1 MDHKEFFKISH
12 PILAAAMNQVSDV
25 KLAVACSKAGILPS
39 LSVYTWAENYN
50 IDYLVLE
57 NVMKDF
63 QDQAGTENILLSAG
77 IGDLLSY
84 DFFNFVQKFNI
95 KQVEILGNDK
105 EYSSVEPEVFPL
117 YKKNNIKVINLT
129 YYSQRFFYSPN
140 IIDES
145 KELNLNYSYD
155 KFERSGKFVDYINNF
170 NIINL
175 NEDENYKFIIE
186 NDFIVLHYRFTM
198 VHHGN
203 KIHNKTTENLFKILN
218 KIREHTNNTIV
229 IFCSKLPD
237 DKVQK
242 DLECKNIVVID
253 NLQYYASF
261 LSNKKCKLLI
271 SEWSGGGQLS
281 QYCFDGGKIL
291 YYFDFYPSND
301 YELKFNDY
309 QKTANLPNNI
319 FCCWDFKSTKTNER
333 EYYKTLDL
341 MISDLSKHFNE

>member
-1 MDHKEFFKISH
+1 MEIFIILSKE
-12 PILAAAMNQVSDV
+12 
-25 KLAVACSKAGILPS
+25 AC
-39 LSVYTWAENYN
+39 AENRGESALGHEIHITRYFLYDLLQKNIIDNNVNIVTVSEDRFFLYNNIFTKIYKWSDYENN
-50 IDYLVLE
+50 ID
-57 NVMKDF
+57 
-63 QDQAGTENILLSAG
+63 
-77 IGDLLSY
+77 
-84 DFFNFVQKFNI
+84 
-95 KQVEILGNDK
+95 
-105 EYSSVEPEVFPL
+105 
-117 YKKNNIKVINLT
+117 KNNIKVINLT
-129 YYSQRFFYSPN
+129 YYSQRFLYSPN

-155 KFERSGKFVDYINNF
+155 TFERSGKFVDYINNF

-175 NEDENYKFIIE
+175 NEDDKYKLIIE
-186 NDFIVLHYRFTM
+186 NDFIVIHYRFTM
-198 VHHGN
+198 VQKN

-218 KIREHTNNTIV
+218 KIREHSNNTIV

-242 DLECKNIVVID
+242 DLECKNIVIID

-261 LSNKKCKLLI
+261 LSNEKCKLLI

-319 FCCWDFKSTKTNER
+319 FNCWDFKSTKTNER